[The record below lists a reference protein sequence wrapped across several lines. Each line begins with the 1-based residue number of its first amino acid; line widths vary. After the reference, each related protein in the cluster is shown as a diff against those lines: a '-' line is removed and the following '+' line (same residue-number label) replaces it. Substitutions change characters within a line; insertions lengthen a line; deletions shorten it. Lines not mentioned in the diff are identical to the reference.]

1 MDNNIKLI
9 FTLLKLITLLLLH
22 FKYYRLFRLDKLSY
36 KLFKYKL
43 TLLIN
48 DWPGIYNAYYE
59 L

>member
-48 DWPGIYNAYYE
+48 D
-59 L
+59 